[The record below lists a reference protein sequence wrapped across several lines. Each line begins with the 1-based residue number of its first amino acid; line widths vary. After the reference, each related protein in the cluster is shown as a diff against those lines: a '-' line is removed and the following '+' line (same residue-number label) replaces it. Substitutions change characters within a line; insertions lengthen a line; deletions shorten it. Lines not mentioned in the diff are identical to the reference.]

1 VAHDFNNLLG
11 VIVGYGEMLFR
22 ALPPGDRQRDR
33 AEQILHAA
41 HRGAA
46 LTRQLLAFSRQQ
58 PMEARV
64 LELAS
69 VVSNAE
75 TLLRRLIGEDI
86 EIVTLSDHR
95 LGRVKADP
103 TQIEQVVMN
112 LAINARD
119 AMPGGG
125 RLTIETANVELDEGY
140 SLAHPDVQAGPYV
153 LLAVSDSGTGM
164 SAETLSHIYEP
175 FFTTKEAGRGTGLGL
190 ATVYGIVRQSGGHLA
205 VYSEEG
211 HGTSFKIYLPR
222 IEAAVAS
229 LATPTTGAEPTLGTE
244 TVLLIEDEMSLREV
258 ILDQLN
264 EGGYTVVT
272 GENVAGA
279 VHNAERHEGPIH
291 LVITDIVM
299 PGMGGREAVRRI
311 RASRPD
317 IRVIYMSGYSGGAAG
332 AQGLAD
338 PDEAFLQK
346 PFSLVGLLRKMREVL
361 DAAPPPSAP
370 NR

>member
-1 VAHDFNNLLG
+1 
-11 VIVGYGEMLFR
+11 
-22 ALPPGDRQRDR
+22 
-33 AEQILHAA
+33 
-41 HRGAA
+41 
-46 LTRQLLAFSRQQ
+46 
-58 PMEARV
+58 MEARV

-175 FFTTKEAGRGTGLGL
+175 FFTAKEAGRGTGLGL

-361 DAAPPPSAP
+361 DTAPPPSAP